1 MYDAQYFI
9 LFKSILKVWY
19 FWCLHGAFQIDEVVR
34 RLFKMKSSIILSSN
48 SPFHHNQ
55 ETLLAIVGVFID
67 ILYVDNVATATG
79 SPVEL
84 YFSPEI
90 ISKRFLV
97 IQSSS
102 MFSDLLLT
110 LSFNTFKAHFSP
122 AWNWIF
128 RNVFTGTHWMSVT
141 WSKHSTTFPL
151 IPSPRTLELI
161 L

>member
-1 MYDAQYFI
+1 MFAY
-9 LFKSILKVWY
+9 
-19 FWCLHGAFQIDEVVR
+19 GAFQIDEVVR
-34 RLFKMKSSIILSSN
+34 RLFKMKCSIILSSN

-79 SPVEL
+79 SPVEF

-90 ISKRFLV
+90 ISKRFPV

-122 AWNWIF
+122 A
-128 RNVFTGTHWMSVT
+128 
-141 WSKHSTTFPL
+141 
-151 IPSPRTLELI
+151 
-161 L
+161 

>member
-1 MYDAQYFI
+1 
-9 LFKSILKVWY
+9 
-19 FWCLHGAFQIDEVVR
+19 
-34 RLFKMKSSIILSSN
+34 MKSSIILSSN

-90 ISKRFLV
+90 SKRFLV

-122 AWNWIF
+122 A
-128 RNVFTGTHWMSVT
+128 
-141 WSKHSTTFPL
+141 
-151 IPSPRTLELI
+151 
-161 L
+161 